1 MKKNN
6 NKIICF
12 DIDNTIC
19 HTIGRNYNQA
29 TPNKNA
35 INKINELYKKGHIIK
50 LFTSRYMG
58 RNNESVIKAK
68 RQGYKMTTRQL
79 KVWKV
84 KYHKLIFG
92 KPSFDLFIDDKAI
105 FFKKNWHKY
114 I

>member
-29 TPNKNA
+29 TPNKNV

-50 LFTSRYMG
+50 LFT
-58 RNNESVIKAK
+58 I
-68 RQGYKMTTRQL
+68 
-79 KVWKV
+79 
-84 KYHKLIFG
+84 LIF
-92 KPSFDLFIDDKAI
+92 SFII
-105 FFKKNWHKY
+105 CFFSHY
-114 I
+114 Q